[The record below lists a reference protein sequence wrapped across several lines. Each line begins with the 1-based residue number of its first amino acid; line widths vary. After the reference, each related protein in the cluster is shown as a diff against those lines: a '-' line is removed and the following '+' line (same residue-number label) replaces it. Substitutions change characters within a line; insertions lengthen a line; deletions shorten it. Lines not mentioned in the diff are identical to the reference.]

1 MNIKEYS
8 KLLGVKM
15 TEAELVASHIR
26 LKEELK
32 EYREK
37 TKQMWDDEQE
47 KVRKY
52 CEENNTEYVSIDKL
66 SDMTLA
72 EIISAYYIGEE

>member
-15 TEAELVASHIR
+15 TEEELVASHIR

-47 KVRKY
+47 KVHKY
-52 CEENNTEYVSIDKL
+52 CEEHNTEYVSIDKL

-72 EIISAYYIGEE
+72 EIISAYYIGD

>member
-15 TEAELVASHIR
+15 TEEKLVASHIR
-26 LKEELK
+26 LREELK
-32 EYREK
+32 EYRDK

-47 KVRKY
+47 KVHKY

-72 EIISAYYIGEE
+72 EIISAYYIGD